1 MKKRPARYLVTRE
14 DGSQVWMCNLE
25 GYTESELLEAGY
37 DTVDEKEDVAEEKRW
52 VKFFLEASKMGGI
65 DLEVVQYALLAMR
78 EDPSL
83 TPSMAMNHGFS
94 ECIK

>member
-1 MKKRPARYLVTRE
+1 MKKRPARFLATRE
-14 DGSQVWMCNLE
+14 DGYQTWMCNLE

-52 VKFFLEASKMGGI
+52 VVFIFNEAKKAGI